1 MKQNDTG
8 AHLEDVMGVDLKET
22 IETLNG
28 LVKTLRDDQEGFR
41 DAAEHVTDGD
51 LRVMFMDFSTER
63 ARFLGELQNEIERLG
78 NPEPA
83 NSGSVTGLLHRGWM
97 NLKAALASDRDEAI
111 IEECE
116 KAEDAAIKR
125 YSEALK
131 HNLPGYIRD
140 LLERQLEQI
149 GRERALILQLKRR
162 LSHA

>member
-1 MKQNDTG
+1 
-8 AHLEDVMGVDLKET
+8 MGVDLNET
-22 IETLNG
+22 IDILNS

-41 DAAEHVTDGD
+41 DAAEHVTESD

-63 ARFLGELQNEIERLG
+63 ARFLGEIQNEIERLG
-78 NPEPA
+78 NPDPA
-83 NSGSVTGLLHRGWM
+83 DSGSVAGLLHRGWM
-97 NLKAALASDRDEAI
+97 NLKAALAADRDEAV

-149 GRERALILQLKRR
+149 GRERALLRQLKRR
-162 LSHA
+162 LSHHA